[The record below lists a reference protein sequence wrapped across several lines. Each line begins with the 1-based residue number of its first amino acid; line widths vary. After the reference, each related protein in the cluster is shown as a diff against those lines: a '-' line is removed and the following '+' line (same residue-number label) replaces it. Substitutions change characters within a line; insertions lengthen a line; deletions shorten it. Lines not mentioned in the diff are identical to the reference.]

1 MMTAIYNDGYNTY
14 VKIKVSMNLKK
25 AKRPAPL
32 SSMLVAGAVIMFW
45 RGVWG
50 LMDVYLF
57 PNNLPL
63 SYAISLIVSLLLFT
77 FVVRHHIKKLT

>member
-1 MMTAIYNDGYNTY
+1 M
-14 VKIKVSMNLKK
+14 KK
-25 AKRPAPL
+25 KRHIEKQPPL
-32 SSMLVAGAVIMFW
+32 STILIAGAVIMFW

-63 SYAISLIVSLLLFT
+63 SYAISLVISLLLFT